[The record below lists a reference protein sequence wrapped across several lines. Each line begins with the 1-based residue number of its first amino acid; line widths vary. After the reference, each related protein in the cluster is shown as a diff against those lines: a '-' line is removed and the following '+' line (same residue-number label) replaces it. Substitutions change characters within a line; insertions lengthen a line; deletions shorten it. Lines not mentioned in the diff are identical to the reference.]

1 MAMNQDFLNN
11 VIEDTE
17 EYRDHLATV
26 DAEGKRIWLY
36 PKQPSGKFYKWRTW
50 VSVAF
55 LAVFLTMP
63 FIKVNGEQF
72 LLFNVL
78 ERKFVLFGL
87 LFTPQDF
94 HLFVL
99 AMLTFIVFIILFTV
113 VFGRLFCGWVCPQ
126 TVFMEM
132 IFRKIEYWIEGDA
145 GEQRRLDKA
154 PWTAEKIRKKVLK
167 HAIIYGL
174 ALLFTNFFLAYLITM
189 DEVLKI
195 IREPVDQ
202 HWGGFTA
209 MLVFSGAF
217 YGVFAR
223 LREQVCTTICP
234 YGRLQSV
241 LLVKDS
247 IVVAYDHV
255 RGEPR
260 AKLKK
265 KVEGGG
271 SPSSVEASADKKV
284 EGAQSAEY
292 RNPMQQIQ
300 ASVGAAPL
308 TVNSQQPTA
317 KAGDCIDCKL
327 CVHVCPTGID
337 IRDGTQLECTNCTA
351 CMDACDAVMAKVDRP
366 LGLIRYDSMT
376 GIETGRRK
384 IFTAR
389 VWAYTGVLV
398 ALLALDVFLIARRG
412 EVETIILR
420 SPGQLYQQKDD
431 THLTN
436 LYTYV
441 IINKSTREL
450 PVHLQMGTPGPHLQI
465 VGKEPTSIPKGEKL
479 EGAFFVQMAQ
489 DELTGRKTSIRIEV
503 ISNGK
508 KIDEVET
515 NFMGPNG
522 LLPKMEKQ
530 HDEESDDKHDE
541 HPKKKEHDK

>member
-1 MAMNQDFLNN
+1 MNQDFLNN

-26 DAEGKRIWLY
+26 DGEGKRIWLY

-63 FIKVNGEQF
+63 FIKVDGEQF

-145 GEQRRLDKA
+145 GEQRKLDKA
-154 PWTAEKIRKKVLK
+154 PWTAEKIRKKVTK
-167 HAIIYGL
+167 HVIIYGL
-174 ALLFTNFFLAYLITM
+174 ALLFTNFFLAYLISM

-195 IREPVDQ
+195 IREPVSQ

-217 YGVFAR
+217 YAVFAR

-260 AKLKK
+260 TKLKK
-265 KVEGGG
+265 KAEGGG
-271 SPSSVEASADKKV
+271 LKL
-284 EGAQSAEY
+284 EGPQPVEY
-292 RNPMQQIQ
+292 RDPVQQIQ
-300 ASVGAAPL
+300 ASVGAAPSPL
-308 TVNSQQPTA
+308 TPRPSLV
-317 KAGDCIDCKL
+317 GDCIDCKL

-337 IRDGTQLECTNCTA
+337 IRNGTQLECTNCTA
-351 CMDACDAVMAKVDRP
+351 CMDACDAVMAKINRP
-366 LGLIRYDSMT
+366 LGLVRYDSMT
-376 GIETGRRK
+376 GIESGYRK
-384 IFTAR
+384 IFTTR

-398 ALLALDVFLIARRG
+398 ALLVLDVALIARRG
-412 EVETIILR
+412 MVETIILR

-450 PVHLQMGTPGPHLQI
+450 PIHLQMGTSGPHLQI

-489 DELTGRKTSIRIEV
+489 DELTGRKTPIRIEV

-522 LLPKMEKQ
+522 PLPKMEKQ

-541 HPKKKEHDK
+541 HSKKKEGDH

>member
-1 MAMNQDFLNN
+1 MNQESLNN
-11 VIEDTE
+11 VFEDNE

-26 DAEGKRIWLY
+26 DAQGKRIWLY
-36 PKQPSGKFYKWRTW
+36 PKKPSGRYYKWRTW

-55 LAVFLTMP
+55 LAVFILMP
-63 FIKVNGEQF
+63 FIKVDGEQF

-126 TVFMEM
+126 TIFMEM

-145 GEQRRLDKA
+145 GEQRKLA
-154 PWTAEKIRKKVLK
+154 LSPWNAQKIRKKVLK
-167 HAIIYGL
+167 HGIIYGL
-174 ALLFTNFFLAYLITM
+174 ALLFTNFFLAYLISM

-195 IREPVDQ
+195 IREPINQ
-202 HWGGFTA
+202 HWAGFAA
-209 MLVFSGAF
+209 MLVFSAAF
-217 YGVFAR
+217 YSVFAV

-260 AKLKK
+260 TKLKK
-265 KVEGGG
+265 EKPAPRPMEYRDPVEQI
-271 SPSSVEASADKKV
+271 
-284 EGAQSAEY
+284 QSA
-292 RNPMQQIQ
+292 
-300 ASVGAAPL
+300 VGAAPSN
-308 TVNSQQPTA
+308 VQSPPSFGEPTA
-317 KAGDCIDCKL
+317 GKQSKIGDCIDCNL
-327 CVHVCPTGID
+327 CVAVCPTGID
-337 IRDGTQLECTNCTA
+337 IRNGTQLECTNCTA
-351 CMDACDAVMAKVDRP
+351 CIDACDSIMQKINRP

-376 GIETGRRK
+376 GIESGRRK
-384 IFTAR
+384 IFTTR
-389 VWAYTGVLV
+389 VYAYTGVLL

-412 EVETIILR
+412 IMETIILR

-441 IINKSTREL
+441 LINKSNHEL
-450 PVHLQMGTPGPHLQI
+450 PAELHVTTPGANIQY
-465 VGKEPTSIPKGEKL
+465 VGKKPANIPKGEKV
-479 EGAFFVQMAQ
+479 EGAFFVEMPES
-489 DELTGRKTSIRIEV
+489 ELLGRKTPIVIEV

-508 KIDEVET
+508 KVDEVKT
-515 NFMGPNG
+515 NFMGING
-522 LLPKMEKQ
+522 PLPKMEKE
-530 HDEESDDKHDE
+530 HEDEKSGEEHEDDS
-541 HPKKKEHDK
+541 KKKENNH